1 MDPAPKRPWLPEDV
15 IAALALAIIVAITFA
30 NVIVRY
36 FTDFSFAW
44 TEDFSIVAMSVMV
57 FAGAASATLGDR
69 HIRIEILYAKGH
81 DGLRLLSRLAQALVF
96 AALAVLLGKI
106 AYDEWRW
113 GELYSVLDLPRWWT
127 TAPLVVLSALLSL
140 RALGLRW
147 RRAKA

>member
-15 IAALALAIIVAITFA
+15 IAALALLVIVAITFA

-44 TEDFSIVAMSVMV
+44 TEDFSIVAMVLMV

-81 DGLRLLSRLAQALVF
+81 RGLRMLSRLALAVAF
-96 AALAVLLGKI
+96 GTLAVLLGKI

-113 GELYSVLDLPRWWT
+113 GELFSILDLPRWWT
-127 TAPLVVLSALLSL
+127 TAPLVVLSGLLSL
-140 RALGLRW
+140 RALGFPW
-147 RRAKA
+147 QRAQR